1 MTKKKILLLENIHPG
16 AKNRLE
22 ANGFQ
27 VQLETISFADDEL
40 VAKAKGFQ
48 AIGIR
53 SKTQITK
60 SVLAQLPDIEA
71 VGCFCIGTDQ
81 VDLDFANEIGLPVF
95 NAPYSNTRS
104 VAELVLCEMIAL
116 SRHLADRTMQM
127 HKGQWQKSADGA
139 NEVRGKTLG
148 IIGYGHI
155 GSQLSVIAE
164 SLGVH
169 VIYYDVVKKLPLGN
183 ARVCETL
190 HECLAQSDFISLHV
204 PDTSLTQGMMGE
216 SEIKC
221 MKAGSYLINASRGKV
236 VDIPALARALKSK
249 HLSGAA
255 IDVFPVEP
263 ASNKEPFISEIQ
275 ELENVILT
283 PHIGGSTIEAQEAIG
298 QEVAESFTRYFY
310 SGATTGAVNFPQ
322 VDVAMPRD
330 YPRILNIHR
339 NVPGVLGEVNGII
352 SALKGNIV
360 AQHLSTDARLGYLA
374 IDLGVSDPQEV
385 AKRISALPTSIRT
398 RVVSERK

>member
-16 AKNRLE
+16 AKRRLE

-27 VQLETISFADDEL
+27 VHLETASFAGEEL

-53 SKTQITK
+53 SKTQISK
-60 SVLAQLPDIEA
+60 EVLSRLSGLEA

-81 VDLDFANEIGLPVF
+81 VHLDYANEIGLPVF

-116 SRHLADRTMQM
+116 SRHLTDRTTQM

-169 VIYYDVVKKLPLGN
+169 VIYYDIVKKLPLGN

-190 HECLAQSDFISLHV
+190 QECLSRADFVTLHV
-204 PDTSLTQGMMGE
+204 PDTPQTQRMIGQAE
-216 SEIKC
+216 LKS
-221 MKAGSYLINASRGKV
+221 MKEGAYLINASRGTV
-236 VDIPALARALKSK
+236 VDIPALANALKNK
-249 HLSGAA
+249 HLAGAA
-255 IDVFPVEP
+255 IDVFPIEP
-263 ASNKEPFISEIQ
+263 ASNNEPFISEIQ

-322 VDVAMPRD
+322 VDVSMPGE
-330 YPRILNIHR
+330 YPRITNIHR
-339 NVPGVLGEVNGII
+339 NVPGVLGEINGII
-352 SALKGNIV
+352 SDLNGNIF
-360 AQHLSTDARLGYLA
+360 AQHLSTDARLGYLV
-374 IDLGVSDPQEV
+374 IDLGVKDPNEV
-385 AKRISALPTSIRT
+385 AKRIGELSTSIRT
-398 RVVSERK
+398 QVLKI